1 MEGFSLKILNLYQ
14 MIKKSTMIASAK
26 RLETVQEYYFSKK
39 LREVRELVAAGKPI
53 INMGIGSPDLQ
64 PPTKVTEA
72 IQKSLGDVS
81 AHKYQSYQGLPELR
95 NAISTFYKRMFSVDS
110 NPENEVLPL
119 MGSKEGIMHISM
131 AFLNEGDQVLIP
143 NPGYP
148 TYTSVTKLVGAK
160 PLFYNLSNAT
170 HWQPDFD
177 ALETQDLTGVKIMWV
192 NYPHMPTGANAT
204 LETFEKL
211 IAFGKKHQIL
221 IINDN
226 PYSFILNDTPLSI
239 LQVDGAKDI
248 ALELNSLS
256 KTFNMAGWRVGMVLG
271 NSRYINEILKV
282 KSNMDSGMF
291 YGIQKGAIEALQLSD
306 DWFTAQNEI
315 YKKRRALLWQ
325 LADKLGARYDR
336 NATGL
341 FVWAKIPQGK
351 KAVEVTDAV
360 LYDKDIFI
368 TPGTVFGSQGEG
380 YIRFSLCVPSEV
392 IKEAISRI

>member
-1 MEGFSLKILNLYQ
+1 
-14 MIKKSTMIASAK
+14 MIQPAK
-26 RLETVQEYYFSKK
+26 RLDTVQEYYFSKK
-39 LREVRELVAAGKPI
+39 LREVRELVVAGKPI

-64 PPTKVTEA
+64 PPAEVLKA
-72 IQKSLGDVS
+72 ISGSLNDAT

-95 NAISTFYKRMFSVDS
+95 SAIAGFYKDKFSVVA
-110 NPENEVLPL
+110 NPDNEILPL

-131 AFLNEGDQVLIP
+131 AFLNEGDKVLIP

-148 TYTSVTKLVGAK
+148 TYTSVTKLVGAT
-160 PLFYNLSNAT
+160 PLFYNLSDVTN
-170 HWQPDFD
+170 WQPNFEE
-177 ALETQDLTGVKIMWV
+177 LEQEDLTDVKIMWV
-192 NYPHMPTGANAT
+192 NYPHMPTGTNATIAT
-204 LETFEKL
+204 LEKL
-211 IAFGKKHQIL
+211 VAFGKKHNIL

-226 PYSFILNDTPLSI
+226 PYSFILNDNPISI

-256 KTFNMAGWRVGMVLG
+256 KTFNMAGWRVGMLLG
-271 NSRYINEILKV
+271 NKTLINEVLKV

-306 DWFTAQNEI
+306 DWFLAQNKI
-315 YKKRRALLWQ
+315 YEERRNLIWK
-325 LADKLGARYDR
+325 LADKLGATYSK

-341 FVWAKIPQGK
+341 FVWAKISEGK
-351 KAVEVTDAV
+351 KSEEVTDAV

-368 TPGTVFGSQGEG
+368 TPGTIFGSQGEG
-380 YIRFSLCVPSEV
+380 YIRFSLCVTSEI

>member
-1 MEGFSLKILNLYQ
+1 
-14 MIKKSTMIASAK
+14 MIKAAK

-39 LREVRELVAAGKPI
+39 LREVRSLIAAGKPI

-64 PPTKVTEA
+64 PPAQVLEA
-72 IQKSLGDVS
+72 IQGSLNDVS

-95 NAISTFYKRMFSVDS
+95 NAISNFYKDKFSVAS

-131 AFLNEGDQVLIP
+131 AFLNEGDKVLIP

-148 TYTSVTKLVGAK
+148 TYTSVTKLVGSE
-160 PLFYNLSNAT
+160 PLFYNLDENNN
-170 HWQPDFD
+170 WQPDFKE
-177 ALETQDLTGVKIMWV
+177 LESQDLTDVKIMWV
-192 NYPHMPTGANAT
+192 NYPHMPTGTNAT

-211 IAFGKKHQIL
+211 VAFGKKHHIL

-226 PYSFILNDTPLSI
+226 PYSFILNDKPISI
-239 LQVDGAKDI
+239 LQVEGAKDI

-271 NSRYINEILKV
+271 NANFINEILKV

-306 DWFTAQNEI
+306 DWFVSQNKI
-315 YKKRRALLWQ
+315 YEERRNLIWQ
-325 LADKLGARYDR
+325 LADKLDATYSK
-336 NATGL
+336 NSTGL
-341 FVWAKIPQGK
+341 FVWAKISEGK
-351 KAVEVTDAV
+351 KSEDVTDSI

-368 TPGTVFGSQGEG
+368 TPGTIFGSQGEG
-380 YIRFSLCVPSEV
+380 YIRFSLCVTSDI
-392 IKEAISRI
+392 IKEAISRL